1 MFERVG
7 LKTTIEQMLERI
19 QSVNRFLISSEISYN
34 NTLDAKIEIQLYR
47 IIQEACSNMI
57 KHSLAI
63 AGRVSINDE
72 QKMVNII
79 IEDNGKGF
87 NVSQKLNDTNSYG
100 LHSIKLRIKL
110 IGGKI
115 HFESNS
121 SGTKIIIS
129 IPKKS

>member
-1 MFERVG
+1 
-7 LKTTIEQMLERI
+7 
-19 QSVNRFLISSEISYN
+19 
-34 NTLDAKIEIQLYR
+34 
-47 IIQEACSNMI
+47 MI

-100 LHSIKLRIKL
+100 LHSIKLRTKL